1 MGHHSQRQDIQ
12 IRQRI
17 AQDAARLMV
26 EHGIKDFH
34 AAKQKAAAAI
44 GISDRHVM
52 PRNTEVEEAIL
63 EYQRIFKSQTQPQ
76 RLQMLRE
83 TAVKAMT
90 LLRDFQPRLVGSV
103 LRGTA
108 GEHSDVNLH
117 VFADVPETVSHF
129 LTRHK
134 IPHEQREKRFHIAK
148 DSYELYTAYSFIAGD
163 VPIDIV
169 VFPIAGQRQAPLSPV
184 DGKRMERASLSDVEV
199 LLHEGEVD
207 FFKER

>member
-1 MGHHSQRQDIQ
+1 MGRNSQRSDSQV
-12 IRQRI
+12 RQLI

-26 EHGIKDFH
+26 EHGIKDFY
-34 AAKQKAAAAI
+34 AAKKKAAENI
-44 GISDRHVM
+44 GINDQHVM
-52 PRNTEVEEAIL
+52 PRNSEVEEAII
-63 EYQRIFKSQTQPQ
+63 EYQRIFKSRDQPQ
-76 RLQMLRE
+76 HLQELRKI
-83 TAVKAMT
+83 AIKAMT
-90 LLRDFQPRLVGSV
+90 LLKEFEPRLVGSV

-134 IPHEQREKRFHIAK
+134 IPHEQREKRFRTSK
-148 DSYELYTAYSFIAGD
+148 DNYELFTAYSFIAGE

-169 VFPIAGQRQAPLSPV
+169 VFPVDGQRQAPLSPV

-199 LLHEGEVD
+199 LLHEGEVGLL
-207 FFKER
+207 

>member
-1 MGHHSQRQDIQ
+1 MGHQSQRGDSK

-17 AQDAARLMV
+17 AQGAARLMV

-34 AAKQKAAAAI
+34 TAKQKAAESI
-44 GISDRHVM
+44 GISDLHDM
-52 PRNTEVEEAIL
+52 PRNSEVEEAIL
-63 EYQRIFKSQTQPQ
+63 EYQRIFKSHAQPQ
-76 RLQMLRE
+76 RLQELRQ
-83 TAVKAMT
+83 TAIKAMT
-90 LLRDFQPRLVGSV
+90 LLKEFEPRLVGSV

-134 IPHEQREKRFHIAK
+134 IPHEQREKRFRTSK
-148 DSYELYTAYSFIAGD
+148 DNYELFTAYSFIAGE

-169 VFPIAGQRQAPLSPV
+169 VFPVDGQRQAPLSAV
-184 DGKRMERASLSDVEV
+184 DGRRMQRASLSDVEV
-199 LLHEGEVD
+199 LLHEGEVGIL
-207 FFKER
+207 

>member
-1 MGHHSQRQDIQ
+1 MGHQSQRGDSQ

-26 EHGIKDFH
+26 EHGIKDFY
-34 AAKQKAAAAI
+34 AAKQKAAESI
-44 GISDRHVM
+44 GISDRHIM

-63 EYQRIFKSQTQPQ
+63 EYQRIFKSHAQPQ
-76 RLQMLRE
+76 RLQALRQ
-83 TAVKAMT
+83 TAIKAMT
-90 LLRDFQPRLVGSV
+90 LLKEFQPRLVGSV

-117 VFADVPETVSHF
+117 VFADTPETVSHF

-134 IPHEQREKRFHIAK
+134 IPHEQREKRFRTSK
-148 DSYELYTAYSFIAGD
+148 DNYELFTAYSFIAGE
-163 VPIDIV
+163 VPMDIV
-169 VFPIAGQRQAPLSPV
+169 VFPVDGQRQAPLSAV

-207 FFKER
+207 LL